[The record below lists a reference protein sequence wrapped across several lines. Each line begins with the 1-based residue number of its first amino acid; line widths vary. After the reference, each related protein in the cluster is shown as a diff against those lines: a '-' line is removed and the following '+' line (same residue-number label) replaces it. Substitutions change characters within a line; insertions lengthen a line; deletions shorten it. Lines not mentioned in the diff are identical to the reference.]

1 MHELASV
8 GDFIMAMLALAA
20 GLGYPPFST
29 GAFWAIA
36 AAWGVVSVI
45 FDDETPR
52 GVPGL
57 EEVRDILRHRHDP
70 NNGHR

>member
-8 GDFIMAMLALAA
+8 GEVLTAVLTMAS
-20 GLGYPPFST
+20 GLGFPPFST

-57 EEVRDILRHRHDP
+57 EDVREVLRHRHEVHKDR
-70 NNGHR
+70 G